1 MLPES
6 LPWGR
11 IPWSTTDISRYY
23 VGPSTPCHL
32 ACLAYPVAKVPL
44 KIPGHNYYFHVVLQ
58 PISGQLALLSLL
70 TADDRPKI
78 RSKRSASLIKE
89 QKALPAYCGSSF
101 LGLDSQPRR
110 GMMPPPH
117 FMPVIDHG
125 FACCTLQAPPE
136 RVRIAHFKSA
146 LMSCRP
152 PSQGRRSLRTLPN

>member
-11 IPWSTTDISRYY
+11 IPRSTTDISRYY
-23 VGPSTPCHL
+23 VGPSNPCHL

-78 RSKRSASLIKE
+78 PSKRSASLIKGK
-89 QKALPAYCGSSF
+89 KALPACCGSSF

-110 GMMPPPH
+110 GMMPPPPLH
-117 FMPVIDHG
+117 VRHRPWLCMLHAAGTDRKSQDC
-125 FACCTLQAPPE
+125 ALQVCADD
-136 RVRIAHFKSA
+136 
-146 LMSCRP
+146 